1 MALRT
6 LLVHG
11 SVDDLLPSRTR
22 FAAEVA
28 RAHGAKL
35 VILFPLKG
43 EAGAFLHAEHAPA
56 SAIARQIRTER
67 LRAARIGARVV
78 RQMARQ
84 DIRAE
89 WVAAEGPVHEVLAAR
104 SAMADLVIMSWSEA
118 AWVSPQPS
126 SVVVAASRPV
136 LVVPPG
142 NSFAPS
148 ARRVLVAW
156 NGSRESARAIQ
167 DALPFL
173 AKAEQ
178 VVLFTAG
185 DAIEGAASACD
196 AVAYLAAHGV
206 DVHLEHCA
214 LQGHDAGDAI
224 LRTARCHRADLIVI
238 GAFGHSRLHEWTFG
252 GATQTVL
259 RSVTVPTLLSR

>member
-1 MALRT
+1 M
-6 LLVHG
+6 
-11 SVDDLLPSRTR
+11 
-22 FAAEVA
+22 
-28 RAHGAKL
+28 
-35 VILFPLKG
+35 ILFALKG
-43 EAGAFLHAEHAPA
+43 EAGVFLHAEHAPA
-56 SAIARQIRTER
+56 SAVARQIRAER
-67 LRAARIGARVV
+67 LRAARIGARVA
-78 RQMARQ
+78 RQLARQ

-118 AWVSPQPS
+118 AWVSPQAS
-126 SVVVAASRPV
+126 SVVVAAGRPV

-167 DALPFL
+167 DALPL
-173 AKAEQ
+173 LEKAEK

-185 DAIEGAASACD
+185 DA
-196 AVAYLAAHGV
+196 VAYLTAHNV
-206 DVHLEHCA
+206 NVHLEHCA
-214 LQGHDAGDAI
+214 LQGHDAGNAI
-224 LRTARCHRADLIVI
+224 LRNARCHKADLIVI

-259 RSVTVPTLLSR
+259 QSVTVPTLLSR